1 MLVSISGL
9 GKRGSFINALVVE
22 VCSLHDVQEG
32 SS

>member
-9 GKRGSFINALVVE
+9 SQRGSFINALVVE
-22 VCSLHDVQEG
+22 VCSLRDVQEV